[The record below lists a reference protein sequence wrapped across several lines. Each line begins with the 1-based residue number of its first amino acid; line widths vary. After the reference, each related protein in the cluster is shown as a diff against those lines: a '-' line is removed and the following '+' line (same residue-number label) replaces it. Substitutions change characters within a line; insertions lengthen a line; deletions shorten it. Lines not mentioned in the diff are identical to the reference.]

1 LNTKISK
8 FHLQFLQ
15 EHISRDT

>member
-8 FHLQFLQ
+8 SNNGGNLG
-15 EHISRDT
+15 E